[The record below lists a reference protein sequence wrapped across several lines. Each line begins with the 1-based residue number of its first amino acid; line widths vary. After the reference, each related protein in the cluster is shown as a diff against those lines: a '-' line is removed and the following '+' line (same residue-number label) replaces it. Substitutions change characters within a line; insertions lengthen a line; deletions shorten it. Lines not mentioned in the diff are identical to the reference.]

1 MDWRVIVDAA
11 LEVTVVGSFSRIGPA
26 VRRRLFEW
34 GDPPAS
40 ALRGKTALVTGPT
53 SGLGQA
59 TARGLAALG
68 ARVVLLGRDERRL
81 ARVRDE
87 LTRHSGEDRFPT
99 VVADMASLAS
109 VRSAIEQIRATET
122 RIDLLVD
129 NAGAIYPE
137 RTLSPDGIEATL
149 ALLVVGPFALT
160 GGLLPLLRASGDAR
174 VIAVTSGGMY
184 TQAARLQDLQFENG
198 AYAGPAAYARA
209 KRIQVALVREWARR
223 LMGEPI
229 AVYAMHP
236 GWADTPGLASSLPA
250 FHRLMRPLLRTPA
263 EGIDTILWL
272 ATTQARLRSSG
283 KLYLDR
289 GVRPFDRAP
298 GTRLTAADRRALW
311 DAVVVLSGE
320 SDPVPG

>member
-34 GDPPAS
+34 GDPPAT

-109 VRSAIEQIRATET
+109 VRFAIEQIRATET

-289 GVRPFDRAP
+289 GVRPFDRVP

>member
-11 LEVTVVGSFSRIGPA
+11 LEVTVVGSFSRIGPP
-26 VRRRLFEW
+26 VRRRLFHW
-34 GDPPAS
+34 GDPPAT

-68 ARVVLLGRDERRL
+68 ARVVLLGRDEGRL

-87 LTRHSGEDRFPT
+87 LTQHSGEDRFPT
-99 VVADMASLAS
+99 VLADMASLAS
-109 VRSAIEQIRATET
+109 VQSAIEQIRATET

-160 GGLLPLLRASGDAR
+160 RGLLPLLRASGEAR

-184 TQAARLQDLQFENG
+184 TQAVRLHDLQFENG
-198 AYAGPAAYARA
+198 AYAGPVAYARA
-209 KRIQVALVREWARR
+209 KRIQVALAREWARR
-223 LMGEPI
+223 MKGEPMTFN
-229 AVYAMHP
+229 AMHP

-263 EGIDTILWL
+263 QGIDTILWL
-272 ATTQARLRSSG
+272 ATTQARPRPSG

-289 GVRPFDRAP
+289 GVRPLDRVP
-298 GTRLTAADRRALW
+298 GTRLTPADRRALW

-320 SDPVPG
+320 PDPVPG

>member
-1 MDWRVIVDAA
+1 VIVDSA

-26 VRRRLFEW
+26 VRRRLFQW
-34 GDPPAS
+34 GDPPAA

-68 ARVVLLGRDERRL
+68 ARVVLVGRDERRL
-81 ARVRDE
+81 ARVRDQ
-87 LTRHSGEDRFPT
+87 LTRQSGEDRFPT
-99 VVADMASLAS
+99 VVVDMGSLAS
-109 VRSAIEQIRATET
+109 VRSAIEQVGGTET

-137 RTLSPDGIEATL
+137 RTLSPDGIEATI

-184 TQAARLQDLQFENG
+184 TQAARLQDLQFEDG
-198 AYAGPAAYARA
+198 PYAGPTAYARA

-223 LMGEPI
+223 LMGQSI
-229 AVYAMHP
+229 AVNAMHP
-236 GWADTPGLASSLPA
+236 GWADTPGLASSLPT

-263 EGIDTILWL
+263 QGIDTILWL
-272 ATTQARLRSSG
+272 ATTRARLRPSG

-289 GVRPFDRAP
+289 GVRPFDRVP

-311 DAVVVLSGE
+311 DAVVALSGE